1 VGGTGTNIHFGV
13 TAGYFEARTRDV
25 TSAGSFSNPNFPAGS
40 IPGFSFNGILTTPP
54 GALADTSQV
63 PFVGLYSAITK
74 GNFFADG
81 QARWDFYQNILSDVN
96 NGISNQPLDARGF
109 SLTGNT
115 GYHFPLPNN
124 WFFEPSGGVIWSRVN
139 VDTINVPGRIQTTLP
154 FDRFAF
160 GTVSFGDIDSVLGRA
175 GFSVGTSFTNGPVTW
190 QPYFTAN
197 VFHEFSGDVTARAVV
212 PTAVPG
218 ITPVAP
224 GFALTTTST
233 GGVGTYGQF
242 ALGTAAV
249 LGNSGWL
256 AYARGDYRIGD
267 HIDGWGIG
275 AGLRYQFSPEGR
287 GSVKDGP
294 APVVYA
300 YNWSGP
306 YIGAFGGATWGSQHW
321 FTPGLGSVDH
331 PDFAGYLIGG
341 QAGYN
346 VQAGRWV
353 FGVEGD
359 FGSSNATGGKGCSDP
374 GNFFFSCDVEVHNLA
389 LLTGRVGHTWGR
401 ALVYVKGGVA
411 IGEVK
416 VQTSENEGF
425 GFVVPPTFSPVNG
438 ETKWLTGWTVGGG
451 MEFALTDRWSAK
463 AEYMHYD
470 LGKDS
475 FAIDSGLTADAS
487 TRGDTVRV
495 GVNLHLHPVQTELPL
510 K

>member
-1 VGGTGTNIHFGV
+1 
-13 TAGYFEARTRDV
+13 
-25 TSAGSFSNPNFPAGS
+25 
-40 IPGFSFNGILTTPP
+40 
-54 GALADTSQV
+54 
-63 PFVGLYSAITK
+63 VGLYSALTK

-81 QARWDFYQNILSDVN
+81 QVRWDFFQGILSDVN
-96 NGISNQPLDARGF
+96 NGIASQPIDARGF
-109 SLTGNT
+109 SVTGNI
-115 GYHFPLPNN
+115 GYHIPLQNN
-124 WFFEPSGGVIWSRVN
+124 WFIEPSGGIIWSHVT
-139 VDTINVPGRIQTTLP
+139 VDPINVPGLLQTAPP
-154 FDRFAF
+154 FGAFAA
-160 GTVSFGDIDSVLGRA
+160 GTVSVNDIDSVLGRA
-175 GFSVGTSFTNGPVTW
+175 SISFGTSFTNGSVTW
-190 QPYFTAN
+190 QPYFTAS
-197 VFHEFSGDVTARAVV
+197 VFHEFNGDVTARAVA

-374 GNFFFSCDVEVHNLA
+374 GNFFFSCDAEVHNLA

-463 AEYMHYD
+463 AEYIHYD
-470 LGKDS
+470 LGKES